1 MNNEIGD
8 NVRILVVDDNPSIH
22 TAMRKVLQKVEEV
35 PSDLDKLE
43 AELFGETHKE
53 ERGGRCFEVVS
64 AYQGQEALAMVEAAI
79 AEGRPYAL
87 AFMDVRMP
95 PGWDGIET
103 MERIWRIDPT
113 LQVVICT
120 AYSDHSWSEIS
131 ERFGPRDGWLIVKKP
146 WDVVEVV
153 QVAHS
158 LTRKWSLHRQVRDRL
173 VQLETL
179 VRRRSSEL
187 RAAGERVEGGVGAG
201 ARAEI
206 ELRAAR
212 MLTAV
217 AEMAG
222 TIQSQHESAL
232 RQIEDTE
239 RYLDEIFHGV
249 LKLLA
254 QAESTSPLK
263 YEVAG
268 VVQQPESIVP
278 GAFASTFEGMHALGT
293 LIRTLIRTT
302 EHLESDA
309 ADRGLP
315 MHTAQAVL
323 SAYGEIKTEA
333 EGQDAA

>member
-1 MNNEIGD
+1 MNYEMNE

-43 AELFGETHKE
+43 AELFGAEHKD
-53 ERGGRCFEVVS
+53 ERGGRCFEVDS
-64 AYQGQEALAMVEAAI
+64 AYQGQEALTMVEAAI

-131 ERFGPRDGWLIVKKP
+131 ERFGPKDGWLIVKKP

-158 LTRKWSLHRQVRDRL
+158 LTRKWTLHRQVRDRL

-187 RAAGERVEGGVGAG
+187 RAAGERVEGGVGPG

-206 ELRAAR
+206 ELRAGR

-232 RQIEDTE
+232 RQIADTE
-239 RYLDEIFHGV
+239 RYLDEVFHGV
-249 LKLLA
+249 LKMLA
-254 QAESTSPLK
+254 PAESAGAVS
-263 YEVAG
+263 YERAG
-268 VVQQPESIVP
+268 MIHPPESVVP
-278 GAFASTFEGMHALGT
+278 SAFASTFEGMHALGT

-302 EHLESDA
+302 EHLETE

-333 EGQDAA
+333 ETAA